1 MFDLITGQARHLPR
15 RQTGPML
22 ISTIVQSLAWALVIA
37 LPLLYV
43 TQSIPDVPTM
53 MAFVAAAP
61 APPPPPPP
69 PAAAPAKPADQAAKP
84 VATAGATIPVSAPAK
99 IAPEAATPTDVGV
112 PGGVEGGVPGGVI
125 GGIVG
130 GLPTEVPPPPP
141 PPPPA
146 ARVPVRTG
154 GNIQA
159 PALLH
164 RVEPEYP
171 PLAVRAQL
179 QGLVI
184 LEATV
189 DENGRV
195 QSVKVLR
202 SDAPLL
208 DGAAIAAVK
217 QWRYAPLT
225 LNGTREPFILTVM
238 LSFHLTPQQ

>member
-1 MFDLITGQARHLPR
+1 MFELITGETKPLPR
-15 RQTGPML
+15 HQTGPLL
-22 ISTIVQSLAWALVIA
+22 ISTAIQSLAWTLVIVV
-37 LPLLYV
+37 PLLYV
-43 TQSIPDVPTM
+43 TDALPTVPTM

-69 PAAAPAKPADQAAKP
+69 PPAPAKAAEPAAKP
-84 VATAGATIPVSAPAK
+84 VPTAGAAIPLSAPAK
-99 IAPEAATPTDVGV
+99 ITPEPAVPTDVGV
-112 PGGVEGGVPGGVI
+112 PGGVEGGVPGGVV

-130 GLPTEVPPPPP
+130 GLPSEVPPPPP
-141 PPPPA
+141 PPAPHT
-146 ARVPVRTG
+146 PVRTG

-171 PLAVRAQL
+171 PLAVAAQL

-184 LEATV
+184 LAATV
-189 DENGRV
+189 DENGHV
-195 QSVKVLR
+195 ETVKVLR

-217 QWRYAPLT
+217 QWKYAPLT
-225 LNGTREPFILTVM
+225 LNGTREPFVLTVM
-238 LSFHLTPQQ
+238 LSFHLKSK